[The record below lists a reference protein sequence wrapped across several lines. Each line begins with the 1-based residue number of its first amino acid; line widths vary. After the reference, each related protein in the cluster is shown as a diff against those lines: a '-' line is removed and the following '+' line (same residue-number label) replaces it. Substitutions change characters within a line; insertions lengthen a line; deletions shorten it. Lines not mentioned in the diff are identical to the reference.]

1 MSPEDH
7 DRGVIEHNDGWYY
20 INVPSVTPQQIAWCT
35 ENCEYE
41 DWLQLG
47 RVFYFKHRDALT
59 AFRLTWLA

>member
-7 DRGVIEHNDGWYY
+7 DNNVLEHDNSWYY

-35 ENCEYE
+35 ENCDDE

-47 RVFYFKHRDALT
+47 RVFYFKNQQDRI
-59 AFRLTWLA
+59 AFRLTWLV